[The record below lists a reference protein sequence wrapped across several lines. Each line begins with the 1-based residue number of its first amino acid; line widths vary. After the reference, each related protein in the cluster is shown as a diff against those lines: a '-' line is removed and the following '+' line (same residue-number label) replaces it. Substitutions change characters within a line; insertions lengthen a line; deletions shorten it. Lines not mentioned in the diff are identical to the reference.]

1 MEEYI
6 VIIDGHTAIMD
17 GYIVILETTNKDL
30 SGVGM
35 LVKIVLMVEVDI

>member
-6 VIIDGHTAIMD
+6 VIIDGHIAIMD
-17 GYIVILETTNKDL
+17 GYIVISETTNKDL

-35 LVKIVLMVEVDI
+35 VGQNRVDGRG

>member
-6 VIIDGHTAIMD
+6 VIIDGHIAIMD

-35 LVKIVLMVEVDI
+35 VGQNRVDGRG